1 MFCPQCRM
9 EYRPGFTRCS
19 DCDIPLVDHLAADL
33 VSPGDTADS
42 AYVAVATAQGQL
54 DADQM
59 CSFLEGNGIPAV
71 IQGEALRNVYGI
83 QITGIATLQ
92 ILVPEE
98 LASTARDLL
107 RKADR
112 GELAIDAE
120 DGEISDI

>member
-1 MFCPQCRM
+1 M